1 MEKEKF
7 IEMMER
13 YKQIE
18 IITHFNSLSEIQ
30 KKEFLKKIENLNI
43 EKTFSLYEKIGKNEK
58 KKDEFN
64 EITPPE
70 NILKPSE
77 NPEFTQYLKVK
88 GHEKLKKGEI
98 AICIVAGGQGTRLGF
113 PYPKGMFPITPIK
126 NKTLFQLFTEKARKI
141 SDKYKVDIPL
151 FFMVNPENKVLIEKF
166 FSENNFF
173 GYKKNTKFF
182 TQEILPSIMTDGKL
196 ILKDKT
202 TLFSNPD
209 GHGGCLKAL
218 YKTGITE
225 RLKVDGKTTIFY
237 CHIDNPL
244 VNVCDPVFLGYHTER
259 NAEFSLKVI
268 EKKDPEENVGIF
280 VNKNGKNAVI
290 EYIDFPDEL
299 KKKKDKNGN
308 LVFNAG
314 SIGIHYISI
323 DFIERLNKMG
333 FPLPYHKAIKKINSI
348 YGEVEGIKFETFI
361 FDAIPF
367 AERVSCVLTDREEE
381 FAPLKNKEGVDS
393 PEEVK
398 KAISNQGKKY
408 LRYAGINV
416 PDEILVEI
424 SPLFAIDKE
433 EVKEKIQKIKINTKE
448 KFIYL
453 E

>member
-1 MEKEKF
+1 
-7 IEMMER
+7 
-13 YKQIE
+13 
-18 IITHFNSLSEIQ
+18 
-30 KKEFLKKIENLNI
+30 
-43 EKTFSLYEKIGKNEK
+43 
-58 KKDEFN
+58 
-64 EITPPE
+64 
-70 NILKPSE
+70 
-77 NPEFTQYLKVK
+77 
-88 GHEKLKKGEI
+88 
-98 AICIVAGGQGTRLGF
+98 
-113 PYPKGMFPITPIK
+113 
-126 NKTLFQLFTEKARKI
+126 
-141 SDKYKVDIPL
+141 
-151 FFMVNPENKVLIEKF
+151 
-166 FSENNFF
+166 
-173 GYKKNTKFF
+173 
-182 TQEILPSIMTDGKL
+182 
-196 ILKDKT
+196 
-202 TLFSNPD
+202 
-209 GHGGCLKAL
+209 
-218 YKTGITE
+218 
-225 RLKVDGKTTIFY
+225 
-237 CHIDNPL
+237 
-244 VNVCDPVFLGYHTER
+244 ER

-323 DFIERLNKMG
+323 DFIEKLNKIG

>member
-1 MEKEKF
+1 
-7 IEMMER
+7 
-13 YKQIE
+13 
-18 IITHFNSLSEIQ
+18 
-30 KKEFLKKIENLNI
+30 
-43 EKTFSLYEKIGKNEK
+43 
-58 KKDEFN
+58 
-64 EITPPE
+64 
-70 NILKPSE
+70 
-77 NPEFTQYLKVK
+77 
-88 GHEKLKKGEI
+88 
-98 AICIVAGGQGTRLGF
+98 
-113 PYPKGMFPITPIK
+113 
-126 NKTLFQLFTEKARKI
+126 
-141 SDKYKVDIPL
+141 
-151 FFMVNPENKVLIEKF
+151 
-166 FSENNFF
+166 
-173 GYKKNTKFF
+173 
-182 TQEILPSIMTDGKL
+182 MTDGKL

-202 TLFSNPD
+202 TFFSNPD

-244 VNVCDPVFLGYHTER
+244 VNVCDPVFLGYHAER

-323 DFIERLNKMG
+323 DFIEKLNKIG